1 MRTSEGGPPGAINWR
16 GGPSAAAGTFSQEGS
31 EERRAFSAASACSTA
46 SMSPPTATAMILMP
60 RAGCLILELTPE
72 NVTVT
77 LVVRID
83 KHCNKLVVRFQNA
96 FAASLQDVH

>member
-1 MRTSEGGPPGAINWR
+1 
-16 GGPSAAAGTFSQEGS
+16 
-31 EERRAFSAASACSTA
+31 
-46 SMSPPTATAMILMP
+46 MP